1 MADTTFTVTVA
12 TGTPYLT
19 GGSGNVYFFNG
30 AQPTTSGSLNWT
42 FPWVAAATVRLDQSD
57 SSNNNHPLLFTN
69 SNSTNTATMRAGVI
83 TNNVTYSLD
92 GSAVSS
98 ADYFNTSTF
107 NAATSRFIEITQT
120 AGDTVDFYFAC
131 YVHGISMGGI
141 VDLTETT
148 WGAMNWGQGRWA
160 QQGDQDV
167 TLSGFE
173 ITGTL
178 NAAEVNVVQ
187 EPGWGTLDWGEN
199 GWGSVNAGKETL
211 PAFPITMSLG
221 TLTTLVE
228 TPVVI
233 ATSLEMTGTVAPLTP
248 FHDSNLT
255 LTDSLLATASLGT
268 LGINAGDDVQIG
280 LTAFEMT
287 GSLGTV
293 VTTDGITPILS
304 SFQIVGRVGN
314 LINET
319 AVTVSI
325 SDSLLATGSVGAIVP
340 INNTGVTI
348 TDSLLATG
356 TLNASDVTTPDIV
369 IGLTGFEINGTL
381 NTQWGILHYGD
392 VDFGTNTSY
401 IDVDTT
407 HAA

>member
-1 MADTTFTVTVA
+1 MADTTFTVTVG
-12 TGTPYLT
+12 TGTQFRVGNP
-19 GGSGNVYFFNG
+19 GNVYFING

-42 FPWVAAATVRLDQSD
+42 FPWVAGATIRLDQSD
-57 SSNNNHPLLFTN
+57 STNDNHPLLFTN
-69 SNSTNTATMRAGVI
+69 SDSLTLSIMKAGLI
-83 TNNVTYSLD
+83 TNNTYYSLD
-92 GSAVSS
+92 GSSVSS
-98 ADYFNTSTF
+98 TDYFNTTLF
-107 NAATSRFIEITQT
+107 NAASSRFMEITQT
-120 AGDTVDFYFAC
+120 APDTDDFYFAC
-131 YVHGISMGGI
+131 WVHGIGMGGI
-141 VDLTETT
+141 IDLTQTT

-167 TLSGFE
+167 TLTGFE

-178 NAAEVNVVQ
+178 NAAGVNVVQ

-199 GWGSVNAGKETL
+199 GWGSVNAAQETL
-211 PAFPITMSLG
+211 PSFPITASLG
-221 TLTTLVE
+221 TLTTE
-228 TPVVI
+228 TFQS
-233 ATSLEMTGTVAPLTP
+233 ATLTGFEITGTVAPLVP
-248 FHDSNLT
+248 FFDQNLT
-255 LTDSLLATASLGT
+255 LTNSLLTTASLGT

-287 GSLGTV
+287 ASLGTV
-293 VTTDGITPILS
+293 VTTDGVTPILS
-304 SFQIVGRVGN
+304 SFQINGRLGN
-314 LINET
+314 LLNATLTEVVLST
-319 AVTVSI
+319 
-325 SDSLLATGSVGAIVP
+325 SLLATGSVGAIVP

-392 VDFGTNTSY
+392 VDLGTNTSY
-401 IDVDTT
+401 TDVDTT